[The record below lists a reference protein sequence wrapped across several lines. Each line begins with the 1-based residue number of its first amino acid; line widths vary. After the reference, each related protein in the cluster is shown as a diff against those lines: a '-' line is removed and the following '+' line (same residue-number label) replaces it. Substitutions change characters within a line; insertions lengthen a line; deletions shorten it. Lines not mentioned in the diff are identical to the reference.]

1 MDHLEVIL
9 PSLLL
14 LVAFSYKLV
23 VDKRFSFTEF
33 IERCLEMPIEVVF
46 LSGGFMI
53 AFTLQDPSNHEF
65 GLLSMFLG
73 FFVSAIVFV
82 LSKRS
87 HEAFL
92 QEKFRTCTFFALL
105 SFFPATFTFIFCV
118 GLLVP

>member
-73 FFVSAIVFV
+73 FLSAPLF
-82 LSKRS
+82 LSCPSALTKPSYRKNSAPVRS
-87 HEAFL
+87 LH
-92 QEKFRTCTFFALL
+92 C
-105 SFFPATFTFIFCV
+105 
-118 GLLVP
+118 